1 MSDYYLDV
9 IKRVADLP
17 LFAQP
22 ATPPAQA
29 HSATSKAAADGIKLL
44 AAGLRGRVLSFIDG
58 RGAEGATDEEIAQG
72 TGLNPSTARPRR
84 VELATRGLI
93 VKEGTRKTAS
103 GRAADV
109 WKVTRK
115 EGHSV
120 KKPD

>member
-29 HSATSKAAADGIKLL
+29 HSATSKAAADGIKIL
-44 AAGLRGRVLSFIDG
+44 AAGLRGRVLSFIDSCG
-58 RGAEGATDEEIAQG
+58 ERGATDEEISQA
-72 TGLNPSTARPRR
+72 TGINPSTARPRR

-93 VKEGTRKTAS
+93 TKNGTRKTAS
-103 GRAADV
+103 GRMADV
-109 WKVTRK
+109 WAVTRQ
-115 EGHSV
+115 SR
-120 KKPD
+120 